1 MSPNI
6 EIIDDLKYVKDATKI
21 AWSCL
26 RSAEIV
32 ERYFKLMHQG
42 ALTLRETINK
52 EYVFWSS
59 SFEETNSL
67 YVSLIDLYESEVS
80 SLKIEINLLQ
90 MINATYNDALVDEI
104 KHLSADVR
112 SKENELQQIK
122 DEQIGLY
129 HQSEDFKPRIIEV
142 LNYSQWNTNFCNE
155 LFNGSMKT
163 MQTYVDTIEGLF
175 KEFQEQK
182 KTKTPDTTYEKRV
195 YEFNKRAVQERL
207 ANAEEK
213 LRLMIEGRSKVY
225 VKLYEFLRKC
235 IPVREHLVDF
245 NKSLEHC
252 SAKIRQN
259 MTRMKQW
266 MPSHHQ
272 RMQDIMG
279 KLNTMG
285 MGSKRMGGAATPSA
299 IDPSMIGNLMRF
311 VSSQTIITYCLHYRL
326 LLCCLV
332 SLAVYKLT

>member
-112 SKENELQQIK
+112 SKENELQQV
-122 DEQIGLY
+122 IGCDPVTLY
-129 HQSEDFKPRIIEV
+129 IDSSDNRLRMNKLVYII
-142 LNYSQWNTNFCNE
+142 N
-155 LFNGSMKT
+155 
-163 MQTYVDTIEGLF
+163 
-175 KEFQEQK
+175 
-182 KTKTPDTTYEKRV
+182 
-195 YEFNKRAVQERL
+195 
-207 ANAEEK
+207 
-213 LRLMIEGRSKVY
+213 
-225 VKLYEFLRKC
+225 RK
-235 IPVREHLVDF
+235 I
-245 NKSLEHC
+245 S
-252 SAKIRQN
+252 
-259 MTRMKQW
+259 
-266 MPSHHQ
+266 SH
-272 RMQDIMG
+272 G
-279 KLNTMG
+279 
-285 MGSKRMGGAATPSA
+285 
-299 IDPSMIGNLMRF
+299 
-311 VSSQTIITYCLHYRL
+311 
-326 LLCCLV
+326 
-332 SLAVYKLT
+332 